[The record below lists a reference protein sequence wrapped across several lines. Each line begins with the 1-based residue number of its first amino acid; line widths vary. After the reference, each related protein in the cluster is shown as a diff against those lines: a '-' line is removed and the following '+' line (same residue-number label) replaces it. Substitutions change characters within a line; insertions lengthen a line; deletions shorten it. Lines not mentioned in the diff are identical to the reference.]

1 MMLSFNCDRSQWKSK
16 IVLLNFQNIK
26 TDNFNLAKYLRNTGK
41 GVYGLTKKRTLSKLF
56 LKYIAHSIWKI
67 LPVRF
72 QDTLSKFPGG
82 HPILNR
88 VLKLN
93 SKISAGK
100 DKKKEIH
107 RYQLILHRGAK
118 QKLCLKNAEIL

>member
-56 LKYIAHSIWKI
+56 LKYIAHSVWKI
-67 LPVRF
+67 LPARF
-72 QDTLSKFPGG
+72 QDTLSRFPGG
-82 HPILNR
+82 HTILNR

-100 DKKKEIH
+100 DKKK
-107 RYQLILHRGAK
+107 RNPSVPVDSPPGS
-118 QKLCLKNAEIL
+118 

>member
-82 HPILNR
+82 HPILNQ

-100 DKKKEIH
+100 DKKK
-107 RYQLILHRGAK
+107 RNPSVPVDSPPGS
-118 QKLCLKNAEIL
+118 